1 MATLSLRRSFML
13 SLATLCWIGITN
25 LGCKESAKNVE
36 SVDLATLPQGD
47 LADSTFMTVFDFF
60 TLEGSIDTTDLM
72 KAFQA
77 AFADLPIWDSIP
89 EDIGQGGR
97 LFAYFPDAQKDLPPG
112 DVEFLSYAAARLD
125 LAQQQALSKS
135 RECVSLALVGHRAD
149 RWQLNRRFC
158 KFMADY
164 AQGKSLVIFD
174 ESCREYDS
182 PMTWTERKLQP
193 WIAEMPQIPI
203 HVVQHAYREED
214 GFCRIVSIGMEK
226 FGLPNIVI
234 NNAVCSAQNQLSS
247 LINLMAQTLAENSNI
262 PSPGALHL
270 DIESLKDTLVRNQMR
285 AEFNDMASGKGISY
299 IRFADKEEGDSPGPL
314 LELYSYDEK
323 YSNQQEYQNDRVTG
337 IFGATDTLINTDSD
351 NAEVQAASD
360 RAKAELPKIQER
372 FNKGLRPQEVL
383 LVKLPFETDE
393 GGVEWMW
400 VEVIEWKDDEI
411 KGTLSNDPY
420 YIADLKA
427 GAAVTGDADD
437 IFDYM
442 IQGPNGEEGNETSKV
457 IERMQN

>member
-1 MATLSLRRSFML
+1 MATRANRKFLGLTL
-13 SLATLCWIGITN
+13 VALCWIGLAN
-25 LGCKESAKNVE
+25 YGCKETAKNVE
-36 SVDLATLPQGD
+36 SVDPATLPQGD
-47 LADSTFMTVFDFF
+47 LADSTFMTVFDFYA
-60 TLEGSIDTTDLM
+60 LEEKIDTADLA

-77 AFADLPIWDSIP
+77 AFADLPMWDSIP

-97 LFAYFPDAQKDLPPG
+97 MVAYFPDAQQDFPPG
-112 DVEFLSYAAARLD
+112 DVEFLSYAAARLP
-125 LAQQQALSKS
+125 LAQQQALSKA
-135 RECVSLALVGHRAD
+135 RECVSLALVAPRAE
-149 RWQLNRRFC
+149 RWQINRRFC

-164 AQGKSLVIFD
+164 SQEKALIIFD
-174 ESCREYDS
+174 ESCREFDS
-182 PMTWTERKLQP
+182 PVTWTARKLQH
-193 WIAEMPQIPI
+193 WTAEKPQIPFHI
-203 HVVQHAYREED
+203 VQHAYREED

-247 LINLMAQTLAENSNI
+247 LINLMAQTLAEDSKI
-262 PSPGALHL
+262 TSPGILNL
-270 DIESLKDTLVRNQMR
+270 DIASLQDTIVRNQMR
-285 AEFNDMASGKGISY
+285 AEINDNASGKGIAY
-299 IRFADKEEGDSPGPL
+299 IRFAKKEEGDSPGPL
-314 LELYSYDEK
+314 LELYSYDAK
-323 YSNQQEYQNDRVTG
+323 YSNQQEYQNDFVTG
-337 IFGATDTLINTDSD
+337 IFGATDTLINTGSD
-351 NAEVQAASD
+351 NAELQAASD
-360 RAKAELPKIQER
+360 RAKAELPGIQER
-372 FNKGLRPQEVL
+372 FNKGLRAQEVL

-420 YIADLKA
+420 YIANLKA

-457 IERMQN
+457 IERM